1 MSTIL
6 NFFVTKH
13 AKIRARQGGKT
24 DKVLGLL
31 LRHTDNI
38 VYVGNGCE
46 SWSISNKKLRQ
57 LAAEGK
63 LPAQYVEQLNQL
75 VAVVGKAENDNKP
88 PVVTIIPNA
97 GRHYTRNETG
107 ATKRLRKQRKKR
119 QL

>member
-57 LAAEGK
+57 LAAEGNNDRPGGFLDK
-63 LPAQYVEQLNQL
+63 PGLP
-75 VAVVGKAENDNKP
+75 
-88 PVVTIIPNA
+88 T
-97 GRHYTRNETG
+97 
-107 ATKRLRKQRKKR
+107 
-119 QL
+119 